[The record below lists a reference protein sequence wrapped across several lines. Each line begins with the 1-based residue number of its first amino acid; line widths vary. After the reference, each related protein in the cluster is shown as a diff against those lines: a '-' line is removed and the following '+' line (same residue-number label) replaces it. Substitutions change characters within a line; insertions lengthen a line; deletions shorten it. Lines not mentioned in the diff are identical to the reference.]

1 MNAQRFVNYWL
12 IIAVQR
18 TCDHSVCYL
27 SIYQIQYLRAY
38 ILHFGEFIDVVYNF
52 CATLTQDRNRRDH
65 LTLSSSEADHKSD
78 CNYIY
83 VEKLRSCKWIF
94 MCDRLESIYNRIV
107 LSNLP
112 KKNHSPARFFRVFSF
127 NFGASMKMKVCEKWR
142 KLAEGKPSAK
152 WQQQQKHN
160 GFCLDYKNWLI
171 SCRK

>member
-1 MNAQRFVNYWL
+1 MTDHCSSTNLRSQRM
-12 IIAVQR
+12 
-18 TCDHSVCYL
+18 L
-27 SIYQIQYLRAY
+27 SIYQIHYLREY
-38 ILHFGEFIDVVYNF
+38 ILHFGEFIDSVVYNF

-65 LTLSSSEADHKSD
+65 LTLSSSSSEADHKSD

-94 MCDRLESIYNRIV
+94 MCDRLESIYNESYSVIW
-107 LSNLP
+107 P
-112 KKNHSPARFFRVFSF
+112 KKTIHLHDFCRVFSF

-160 GFCLDYKNWLI
+160 GFCLDYKN
-171 SCRK
+171 